1 MSAAAM
7 PPPSV
12 VTSDSKMACIG
23 LGNMGGELG
32 GQIAKKYGCHVFDLD
47 APTTAAH
54 ATQHGSVAAATA
66 ADAVSDADVVI
77 VCLPTSEHVGSI
89 LDTITQSGSLSA
101 GAIVLDCTSGS
112 MQMSQVFEQQLAEHG
127 LYYVDCAVSGGPA
140 GARNGIL
147 TAFIGGDNSAFAAC
161 EEAIG
166 TFAKKQVYLGPA
178 GSGHATKA
186 VNNILLAAQNWAA
199 CEAMAVLKHQG
210 VDLHQALEAINTSSG
225 RSWSSM
231 QRMPDNILSRKFDYG
246 FSIGLHRKDC
256 EGAVSLMQLEKGA
269 MTTPIL
275 NQTRLLMNLAV
286 AELGEDADH
295 TEVAKL
301 VEKWNNVVLE

>member
-1 MSAAAM
+1 
-7 PPPSV
+7 
-12 VTSDSKMACIG
+12 
-23 LGNMGGELG
+23 MGGELG
-32 GQIAKKYGCHVFDLD
+32 AQIAKQYGCHVFDLD
-47 APTTAAH
+47 AATTTAH
-54 ATQHGSVAAATA
+54 ASQHGSVASATVEEA
-66 ADAVSDADVVI
+66 TCGADVVI
-77 VCLPTSEHVGSI
+77 VCLPTSKHVGTVLDSI
-89 LDTITQSGSLSA
+89 TGSGSLAA
-101 GAIVLDCTSGS
+101 GAVVLDCTSGS
-112 MQMSQVFEQQLAEHG
+112 MEMSQVFEEKLANHG

-140 GARNGIL
+140 GARNGVL
-147 TAFIGGDNSAFAAC
+147 TAFIGGNKEAFATC

-186 VNNILLAAQNWAA
+186 INNILLATQNWAV
-199 CEAMAVLKHQG
+199 CEGMAVLKHHG
-210 VDLHQALEAINTSSG
+210 VDLHQALDAINTSSG

-246 FSIGLHRKDC
+246 FSVGLHRKDC

-269 MTTPIL
+269 MTTPVL

-301 VEKWNNVVLE
+301 VEKWNGVVLE